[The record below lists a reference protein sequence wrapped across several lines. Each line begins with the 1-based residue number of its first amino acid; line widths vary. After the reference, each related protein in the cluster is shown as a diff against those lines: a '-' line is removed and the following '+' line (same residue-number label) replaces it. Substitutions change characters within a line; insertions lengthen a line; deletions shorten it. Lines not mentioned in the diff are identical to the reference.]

1 MNLQELEQFNELRG
15 DTLLTSILTF
25 PSFNAPGYE
34 LTGGMEV
41 CVGANDAIAEIESI
55 VWTAGYKN
63 NPLHEWKLVSY
74 EVFVPQKMVVVAPDN
89 MQSCETATLH
99 NAAIFCYYSPSKP
112 EVINQLIQ
120 QNQPWVLDKSNS

>member
-41 CVGANDAIAEIESI
+41 CCGVNDAIAEIEPI

-63 NPLHEWKLVSY
+63 SPEHEWKLVSY
-74 EVFVPQKMVVVAPDN
+74 EVFVPQKMVLVAPDN
-89 MQSCETATLH
+89 MHSCETATIH
-99 NAAIFCYYSPSKP
+99 NAVIFCYYSPIKP

>member
-34 LTGGMEV
+34 LTGGMEICGGV
-41 CVGANDAIAEIESI
+41 DDAIAEIETI

-63 NPLHEWKLVSY
+63 NPEHEWKLVSY
-74 EVFVPQKMVVVAPDN
+74 EVFVPQKMVLVGNGN
-89 MQSCETATLH
+89 MPSCETAPVH
-99 NAAIFCYYSPSKP
+99 SAVIYCYYSPIKP

-120 QNQPWVLDKSNS
+120 QNQPWVIGNE

>member
-1 MNLQELEQFNELRG
+1 MNLQELEQFNELRCY
-15 DTLLTSILTF
+15 TLLTCILTF

-41 CVGANDAIAEIESI
+41 CAGVNNAIAEIEPI

-63 NPLHEWKLVSY
+63 NPEHKWKLVSY
-74 EVFVPQKMVVVAPDN
+74 EVFVPQKMVLVADGN
-89 MQSCETATLH
+89 MPSCEIATVH
-99 NAAIFCYYSPSKP
+99 NAVIFCYYSPIKP

-120 QNQPWVLDKSNS
+120 QNQPWVIGNE